1 MRTLFRISSTKVFRT
16 SIQGHSF
23 QTAHTT
29 YPLYLDCGIGSRAD
43 QQKLLVYLSCDPLC
57 FSRTDVVWNDGICAT
72 TRSVAVVCIMPHLWH
87 CRTARKRPRPGHPIV
102 PLLVVMMV
110 TMGTMIRYTDALVCL
125 RSSSRRWTALSMSVT
140 GTELRLRKG
149 RQKAQQQQAEAESP
163 SSDGKNV
170 VLETLY
176 ACAVNLDDLSVP
188 FLTSIKSESTFVEYT
203 DDGLAMPDQGIGK
216 FKEELANILAEP
228 IVEITVSA
236 SVIFNSLLVAIS
248 TIPSIPY
255 ENAIRMAINVV
266 GVIFA
271 ADFFARWFSS
281 SKDTGKHVLNPQFA
295 IDVVVVI
302 LPLVFGV
309 APESFWAT
317 VTWIPNWLTSPS
329 VLINLELLRVLR
341 LRRAL
346 RDKATFA
353 MYAQAVGVPGQN
365 IKPWQLQLARV
376 LLSLFT
382 LLSISTGLIYTVEHQ
397 VNPDIS
403 DYFTALYF
411 GLTTLTTV
419 GFGGRF
425 SLSHCCSGQ
434 RRVLNI

>member
-1 MRTLFRISSTKVFRT
+1 
-16 SIQGHSF
+16 
-23 QTAHTT
+23 
-29 YPLYLDCGIGSRAD
+29 
-43 QQKLLVYLSCDPLC
+43 
-57 FSRTDVVWNDGICAT
+57 
-72 TRSVAVVCIMPHLWH
+72 
-87 CRTARKRPRPGHPIV
+87 
-102 PLLVVMMV
+102 
-110 TMGTMIRYTDALVCL
+110 
-125 RSSSRRWTALSMSVT
+125 MSVT

-170 VLETLY
+170 VLETFY